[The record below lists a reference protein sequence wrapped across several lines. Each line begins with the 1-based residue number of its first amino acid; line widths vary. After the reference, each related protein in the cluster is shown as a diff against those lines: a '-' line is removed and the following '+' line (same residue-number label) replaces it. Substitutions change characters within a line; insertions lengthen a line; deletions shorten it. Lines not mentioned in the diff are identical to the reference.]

1 MNSWQWPRFW
11 GILESFAAVAGRQ
24 KVMEMKCDIALL
36 GMLGMLFRAGLLSRW
51 DILLTRPNANMDGGG
66 RNEWKVIR
74 FFIWSLSIVV
84 GTTWGMLGQM
94 TYMQWKLGRVAGGC
108 LHDVGLSEFFAEVFC
123 LHLPDAF
130 CALPHTER
138 LCSGA
143 TGCSERWWQA
153 REHRLACIETS
164 VEQNQRFL
172 PGPSATHAFFGWP
185 LCWAWPAAWFTWPQ
199 ARLVYFASNFLWFF
213 DSVSQVLVY
222 ELFGR

>member
-1 MNSWQWPRFW
+1 MTLRCWECWECYFGLVYLAD
-11 GILESFAAVAGRQ
+11 GIYV
-24 KVMEMKCDIALL
+24 
-36 GMLGMLFRAGLLSRW
+36 
-51 DILLTRPNANMDGGG
+51 LLTRPNANMDGGG

-172 PGPSATHAFFGWP
+172 PGPSATHTFFGWP

-199 ARLVYFASNFLWFF
+199 ARLVYFASNFL
-213 DSVSQVLVY
+213 
-222 ELFGR
+222 